1 MSPNAREAKLS
12 RRESPR
18 PKPRLRQ
25 VLIRLAI
32 TVITAIIA
40 FNIPHSLI
48 PMFKEPVSQATPPPE
63 IQNVLAG
70 KRKIVTVGDSITEA
84 GKYPG
89 GYVWLLQRYL
99 SALYPDRQIEIV
111 NAGISGNKATD
122 MQARFQKDAIDQKP
136 DLVMINVGVNDVWH
150 AFFDFQNRQFYPQG
164 KLPTGVPLAE
174 YREKITQM
182 VLAAKAA
189 GIRVI
194 LLSPTP
200 IGENLDGPE
209 NRRLQ
214 EYIAAMREIAL
225 QNQCLFIDLNGP
237 CREVIGTYQKHAGKT
252 LNLLA
257 ADGVHPNPSGY
268 RIIAFTILRGLG
280 VPAKDIEN
288 LEVTN

>member
-1 MSPNAREAKLS
+1 
-12 RRESPR
+12 
-18 PKPRLRQ
+18 
-25 VLIRLAI
+25 VLIRLALA
-32 TVITAIIA
+32 VIVAVIA
-40 FNIPHSLI
+40 FYIPHSLI
-48 PMFKEPVSQATPPPE
+48 PMFKESVSQATPPPE

-70 KRKIVTVGDSITEA
+70 KRKIVIVGDSITEG

-89 GYVWLLQRYL
+89 GYVWLLERYL
-99 SALYPDRQIEIV
+99 SALYPAGKKIQIV

-150 AFFDFQNRQFYPQG
+150 AFFNFPKNQFFPQG
-164 KLPTGVPLAE
+164 NLPTGVPLAE
-174 YREKITQM
+174 YRDKITQM

-189 GIRVI
+189 GIRVV

-200 IGENLDGPE
+200 IGEILDGPE
-209 NRRLQ
+209 NSRLQ

-237 CREVIGTYQKHAGKT
+237 CREVIGTYQKHAGNT

-288 LEVTN
+288 LEVKN